1 MAQPTIPYLLP
12 QQTLGG
18 TLCTLYGIILCHI
31 IKISSTLQT
40 YLPSEFRNSHGEKST
55 QNKHYIIKMLPP
67 IYSSTSFTSTDKCLA
82 IKSNS
87 FLN

>member
-40 YLPSEFRNSHGEKST
+40 YLPSEFRNSHGAKKYT
-55 QNKHYIIKMLPP
+55 KQTLHNKNAPTHL
-67 IYSSTSFTSTDKCLA
+67 F
-82 IKSNS
+82 
-87 FLN
+87 